1 MVSFIDANR
10 AELGVAPVCKVLQIA
25 PSTYYTAKTRPESA
39 RAARDVVLT
48 ALILML
54 FKANYSVYGARKMW
68 KAVRRK
74 GEDVGR
80 DQVARL
86 MRQMGL
92 RGVRRGRQVFTT
104 RQDQGALRA
113 PDLVKRNFTAT
124 RPNAC
129 WVTDIT

>member
-25 PSTYYTAKTRPESA
+25 PSTYYTAKARPESA

-54 FKANYSVYGARKMW
+54 FKANYSVYRARKMW

-92 RGVRRGRQVFTT
+92 RGARRGRQVFTT
-104 RQDQGALRA
+104 RHYQEA
-113 PDLVKRNFTAT
+113 
-124 RPNAC
+124 
-129 WVTDIT
+129 

>member
-25 PSTYYTAKTRPESA
+25 PSTYYTAKARPESA

-80 DQVARL
+80 DRSPDSCARWVC
-86 MRQMGL
+86 
-92 RGVRRGRQVFTT
+92 GVSAVVGRCSRHART
-104 RQDQGALRA
+104 RER
-113 PDLVKRNFTAT
+113 
-124 RPNAC
+124 
-129 WVTDIT
+129 